1 MDTFSNVQRFQWKLD
16 CHYEVSTLFIGVYF
30 DSYSHRIYS
39 AAIISNH
46 NPATI
51 YLFKVNNTNIRK
63 RCEKGLKLTTKT
75 ISSVS
80 NQPNILKQRKI
91 NQVKVKNKL
100 TSMETFIDC
109 GRFNEITST
118 KHTYQMRVYD
128 SNWQHDVLTI
138 KESRNVFNQLSKYQC
153 VLENSDYIFWKKI
166 NNLCEGPQFECCYT
180 LEALNLSKI
189 YFIARIFPGLLPLT

>member
-1 MDTFSNVQRFQWKLD
+1 MKYPLFSQEFTLTLTPTESTQLLSFQIITPLTFTCSK
-16 CHYEVSTLFIGVYF
+16 STIEIPENGVKK
-30 DSYSHRIYS
+30 
-39 AAIISNH
+39 AQ
-46 NPATI
+46 
-51 YLFKVNNTNIRK
+51 
-63 RCEKGLKLTTKT
+63 LTTKT

-91 NQVKVKNKL
+91 NQVNVKNKL

-153 VLENSDYIFWKKI
+153 VLENGDYLF
-166 NNLCEGPQFECCYT
+166 
-180 LEALNLSKI
+180 
-189 YFIARIFPGLLPLT
+189 